1 MPRKQRDRGAAAVE
15 FALILPILLLLIGGI
30 IDFGNMYFHQIV
42 LSNAARDGARLV
54 AANPV
59 ANPGWTQ
66 ATIQDRIRAASAPF
80 DTPVASGG
88 QVDSTA
94 TSWTCGAAGTNVTVT
109 VTKKTAYKFDWT
121 VLGILPGLPTPVP
134 TGKATIT
141 CS

>member
-30 IDFGNMYFHQIV
+30 IDFGNLYYNQIIV
-42 LSNAARDGARLV
+42 SNAARDGARLV

-59 ANPGWTQ
+59 ASPGWTST
-66 ATIQDRIRAASAPF
+66 TIQARITAAASPL
-80 DTPVASGG
+80 PVS
-88 QVDSTA
+88 SSS
-94 TSWTCGAAGTNVTVT
+94 TSWTCGATGTSATVT
-109 VTKKTAYKFDWT
+109 VTRTGFQWT
-121 VLGILPGLPTPVP
+121 ILGILPALPTPVP